1 MNLNPVVRR
10 RSSRLRVI
18 FNNDAVSRP
27 ISSGATFGE
36 IADIVQHVVQIHESG
51 ALAID
56 VTMPMSPAIPTNP
69 KGASH
74 GTH

>member
-1 MNLNPVVRR
+1 MNLSPVVRR

-36 IADIVQHVVQIHESG
+36 IADIVQHVVKIHESG

-56 VTMPMSPAIPTNP
+56 VTMPISPAKPANP

>member
-1 MNLNPVVRR
+1 MNLHSAIRPRP
-10 RSSRLRVI
+10 SRLRVI

-36 IADIVQHVVQIHESG
+36 IADIFQHVVQIHESG

-56 VTMPMSPAIPTNP
+56 VTMPASPAMPGNS
-69 KGASH
+69 KGACH